1 MKTRKLRLLSFVL
14 AVAMMFAIAPV
25 SAFAADGITDENGRK
40 ITNITIDGNGQP
52 IIQINETKG
61 ENGKVTTTVESPKN
75 VVCNVNP
82 ENGFRTYVY
91 KDPNNNNAEG
101 WAIPETRG
109 LIAIRPGYS
118 YEGAGTQV
126 VSSTMTIAGNLN
138 GGIYSGSVSAESR
151 ANGAVANVGTITDGI
166 FQVPTKANGGEIR
179 GGLFLNSVSKSS
191 TATSKI
197 VGGVFARDP
206 GSTEEAKHKLKAT
219 GCRIYTESA
228 YNKYNNI
235 ADNTRVYIE
244 NTTAYPEAYVVGNQK
259 IVLTINNPTFDH
271 WEVKANGTVVKVDA
285 NSSAVGGSTTY
296 TDTSDGNDNHVLKF
310 TMPADDVEITPV
322 APPVEFHIGANG
334 LPEYNGE
341 TYMGNLALDGWHLSE
356 NTGSAYPY
364 VLTVKQGT
372 TVDFEGHTANW
383 AFANYGTIKNGILP
397 GNIVNRQNTDGTYG
411 RVENVAFK
419 MNVSFGDQNPD
430 ITWVTLKNATACDVF
445 PDIVGV
451 IGKQTI
457 TIKPSI
463 SADLFKGWVVG
474 GDISD
479 ELAEQIEKQKN
490 NDTLVLELDGEQK
503 DRIAVAAKTEGETFR
518 VNMLDGKATVDDT
531 AVTAVV
537 PGQTVTLSIDD
548 SEIPAGMSFDHWVVN
563 PADVELEGGF
573 DAASR
578 TTSFTMPAE
587 ELTIYASLRTDS
599 GNDGTDAMTVVAG
612 VAVGAGV
619 AALTYHIGTELYAE
633 QVLGKGVA
641 IPRTREEVALKAWE
655 LAGKPA
661 VELNGEPLSET
672 AQAEKW
678 AVESGLMQ
686 NVDGSFNGSKK
697 MSKLKALRTL
707 DAAKKLG

>member
-14 AVAMMFAIAPV
+14 AVAMMFAVAPV
-25 SAFAADGITDENGRK
+25 SAFAADRITDENGRK

-61 ENGKVTTTVESPKN
+61 ENGKVTTTVVSPEN

-82 ENGFRTYVY
+82 DNGFRTYVY

-101 WAIPETRG
+101 WAIPETRE

-151 ANGAVANVGTITDGI
+151 PNGAVANVGTITDGI

-206 GSTEEAKHKLKAT
+206 GSTEKAKHKLKAT

-228 YNKYNNI
+228 YDKYNNI

-244 NTTAYPEAYVVGNQK
+244 NTTAYPEAYVVGDQK

-372 TVDFEGHTANW
+372 TVDFEGHTSNW
-383 AFANYGTIKNGILP
+383 AFANYGTVKNGILP

-419 MNVSFGDQNPD
+419 MNVNFGDQDPD

-479 ELAEQIEKQKN
+479 ELAEQVEKQKN

-518 VNMLDGKATVDDT
+518 VNMLDGKATVDGT

-599 GNDGTDAMTVVAG
+599 GDDGTDAMTVVAG

-619 AALTYHIGTELYAE
+619 AALTYHIGTEVYAE

-661 VELNGEPLSET
+661 VELNGEPLSEA

>member
-1 MKTRKLRLLSFVL
+1 MKTRKMRLLSFVL

-25 SAFAADGITDENGRK
+25 SAFAETPITS
-40 ITNITIDGNGQP
+40 ITFDT
-52 IIQINETKG
+52 
-61 ENGKVTTTVESPKN
+61 NGKRILPSDTPFNTT
-75 VVCNVNP
+75 
-82 ENGFRTYVY
+82 
-91 KDPNNNNAEG
+91 KDGTKIYYYPNNTNCQ
-101 WAIPETRG
+101 WASPESG
-109 LIAIRPGYS
+109 SIAIRHGYS
-118 YEGAGTQV
+118 FNGAGSQV
-126 VSSTMTIAGNLN
+126 IMEPISVAGVLT
-138 GGIYSGSVSAESR
+138 GGIYGSTVTVYNF
-151 ANGAVANVGTITDGI
+151 ANQGAGKIEDGVFQGKVAVKD
-166 FQVPTKANGGEIR
+166 GEIA
-179 GGLFLNSVSKSS
+179 GGLFLGTVTQESNESI
-191 TATSKI
+191 T
-197 VGGVFARDP
+197 GGVFSQNP
-206 GSTEEAKHKLKAT
+206 GNTTGEKHTLKAL
-219 GCRIYTESA
+219 GCKIYTDSA
-228 YNKYNNI
+228 YTQYK
-235 ADNTRVYIE
+235 DNSVDVVPNAQSTD
-244 NTTAYPEAYVVGNQK
+244 AYVVGEQ
-259 IVLTINNPTFDH
+259 
-271 WEVKANGTVVKVDA
+271 TVVLKLESSPSFGYWKVTENGVTTKVDA
-285 NSSAVGGSTTY
+285 SNATY
-296 TDTSDGNDNHVLKF
+296 KASVDADGNHILTF
-310 TMPADDVEITPV
+310 TMKDNDVEVVPV
-322 APPVEFHIGANG
+322 VEPVKFHLGANG
-334 LPEYNGE
+334 LPEHNGE
-341 TYMGNLALDGWHLSE
+341 IYMGNLALDGWHLSE
-356 NTGSAYPY
+356 NTSGAYPY
-364 VLTVKQGT
+364 TLTVKQGA

-383 AFANYGTIKNGILP
+383 AFANYGTVKNGILP
-397 GNIVNRQNTDGTYG
+397 GNVVNRQNTDGTYG

-419 MNVSFGDQNPD
+419 MNVNFGDQDPD
-430 ITWVTLKNATACDVF
+430 ITWVTLKNATACEVF

-479 ELAEQIEKQKN
+479 ELAEQVEKQKN

-518 VNMLDGKATVDDT
+518 VNMLDGKASVGEDV
-531 AVTAVV
+531 VTAVV

-563 PADVELEGGF
+563 PADVQLEGGF

-599 GNDGTDAMTVVAG
+599 GDDGTDAMTVVAG

-619 AALTYHIGTELYAE
+619 AALTYHIGTEVYAE

-661 VELNGEPLSET
+661 VELNGEPLSEA